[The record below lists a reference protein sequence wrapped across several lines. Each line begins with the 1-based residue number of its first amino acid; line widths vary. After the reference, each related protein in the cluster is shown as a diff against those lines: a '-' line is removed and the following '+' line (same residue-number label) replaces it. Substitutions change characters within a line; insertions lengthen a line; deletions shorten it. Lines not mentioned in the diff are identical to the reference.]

1 MDGSTYHPGSTFNSH
16 VRRTF
21 GLKRA
26 TIFVPGGAK
35 GVAEKLNSL
44 KYMCMQKVFG
54 LESAVRGR
62 LSVILACSISL
73 SHLVR
78 RKFRS
83 ILASLDL
90 R

>member
-35 GVAEKLNSL
+35 GVAEKLNSA
-44 KYMCMQKVFG
+44 KMYVYAESSG
-54 LESAVRGR
+54 LERG
-62 LSVILACSISL
+62 V
-73 SHLVR
+73 
-78 RKFRS
+78 
-83 ILASLDL
+83 
-90 R
+90 